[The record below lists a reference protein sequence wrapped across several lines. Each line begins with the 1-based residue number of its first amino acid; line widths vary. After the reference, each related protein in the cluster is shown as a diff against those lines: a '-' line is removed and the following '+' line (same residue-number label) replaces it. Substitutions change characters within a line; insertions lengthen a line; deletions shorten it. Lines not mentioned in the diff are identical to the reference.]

1 MDTSGS
7 IYSIQP
13 SIRRLTDIVSHIT
26 SHGARPKVVVAR
38 NLGPD
43 VMPILQQRD
52 DLDVIVWPEDRRCD
66 RKWLLEQLPG
76 AAGVVVMLT
85 EKVNNEL
92 LDAAGPSLR
101 VVSTMSVGY
110 EHVDLPELAKRKI
123 RLGYTP
129 DVLTD
134 AVADLTVMLALM
146 ASRNVGETISVVQN
160 GQWPNFDWA
169 PFLFCGPQLSTIP
182 YSPRRT
188 VGFLGFGRISQAT
201 LARLIPFGITDCVYS
216 SNPSSPPDTSRDTQL
231 AETYKLKS
239 LRRVDLDELTRE
251 SDFLFVLTPG
261 GAATKHLV
269 DETFLRKMKRTSILV
284 NTSRGTV
291 VDSEALA
298 RALREGWIW
307 GAGLDVVEGEP
318 RISLEHPLVKE
329 PRCVIL
335 PHIASATLETRLGM
349 ATLAA
354 QNAIGGVFGGP
365 MPTEFNLQGV

>member
-1 MDTSGS
+1 MDTYGS
-7 IYSIQP
+7 VHSTKP
-13 SIRRLTDIVSHIT
+13 LTRRLIDIVSHII
-26 SHGARPKVVVAR
+26 SNGARPKLVVTR

-43 VMPILQQRD
+43 AMLVLQQRN
-52 DLDVIVWPEDRRCD
+52 DLDVIVWPEDCVCD
-66 RKWLLEQLPG
+66 RQWLLEQLPG
-76 AAGVVVMLT
+76 AAGAVTVWSDQ
-85 EKVNNEL
+85 VNNEF
-92 LDAAGPSLR
+92 LDVAGPSLR

-134 AVADLTVMLALM
+134 AGTTSNCRPDRDAGADGQPEWLISPVAAVAKFRLGAIPLLRSSIEHHPILSAADSRIPWLRPHLASY
-146 ASRNVGETISVVQN
+146 AG
-160 GQWPNFDWA
+160 
-169 PFLFCGPQLSTIP
+169 
-182 YSPRRT
+182 
-188 VGFLGFGRISQAT
+188 
-201 LARLIPFGITDCVYS
+201 
-216 SNPSSPPDTSRDTQL
+216 PPDSIRDHRLCLLLEPLLAAGHIRDTQL

-239 LRRVDLDELTRE
+239 LRRVDIDELARE

-261 GAATKHLV
+261 GAATRHLV

-318 RISLEHPLVKE
+318 KISLEHPLVKE

-335 PHIASATLETRLGM
+335 PHIGSATLETRLGM

-354 QNAIGGVFGGP
+354 QNAIGGIFGRP
-365 MPTEFNLQGV
+365 MPAEFNLQ